1 MIRLSCTVVASCCAQ
16 PNRILILKYTAAE
29 YAEAKDDTD
38 AEGDAEGDEVKIV
51 EVEVDE
57 GAKCFRGRGVYHLDE
72 TSIYVYIDTIAR
84 NS

>member
-1 MIRLSCTVVASCCAQ
+1 M
-16 PNRILILKYTAAE
+16 
-29 YAEAKDDTD
+29 
-38 AEGDAEGDEVKIV
+38 EVDV